1 MTVIPRVR
9 PTTRPT
15 MRAALSVVVLSPVEA
30 KLADVTV
37 EEPIVVPEGMLERRL
52 VTVLLETEASVGV
65 IVPVTMAEP
74 VTIFEIVMISLLLES
89 SKVNFDITKV

>member
-1 MTVIPRVR
+1 
-9 PTTRPT
+9 